1 MRHRQQRQL
10 GGDLVGQ
17 PGGARGPCR
26 REPARGLGQLGAQLL
41 LLAAQLLDPL
51 VGAVE
56 VEQAQRGLLTPGQHL
71 VDRLAVL
78 AGERGQRRAALGDH
92 RQAGRV
98 DVQPR
103 GVRGDVGGE
112 VGEQVG
118 ELGEPVGQLAGLRV
132 VVADALE
139 GGPRRRGRGQGVGL
153 VELAG
158 QRLAG
163 LLGGGAQGVG
173 EPEPGLLGG
182 ERGVLAGLRVDRL
195 QLLEAEAEQVGLAG
209 ALPGARHHLV
219 ELALAGHQAG
229 VPLGVRGQQR
239 GGLLAAEPVEGL
251 ALRPGLQQAVLVGL
265 PVHGDQGLGHAGQR
279 GDRHGGAAD
288 EGAGAALGRD
298 VAGQHHPAVLD
309 LSPDLLDGG
318 REPGQ
323 VADPDHA
330 LHPRAAGPR
339 ADGPAVGAAAEE
351 QAERGHDHGLAG
363 PGLTGDDGEAR
374 AELQGRGV
382 DDAEG
387 PDPDLLKHRGPRPA
401 DGGARWSRASPRRAA
416 RTSRPAGR

>member
-1 MRHRQQRQL
+1 MSSASRS
-10 GGDLVGQ
+10 
-17 PGGARGPCR
+17 ASS
-26 REPARGLGQLGAQLL
+26 PASGSWSRT
-41 LLAAQLLDPL
+41 PSR
-51 VGAVE
+51 AV
-56 VEQAQRGLLTPGQHL
+56 
-71 VDRLAVL
+71 
-78 AGERGQRRAALGDH
+78 RAA
-92 RQAGRV
+92 A
-98 DVQPR
+98 
-103 GVRGDVGGE
+103 
-112 VGEQVG
+112 
-118 ELGEPVGQLAGLRV
+118 
-132 VVADALE
+132 VVARASGWSSSLDSASRACSAAV
-139 GGPRRRGRGQGVGL
+139 RRVSANPSRDSSAR
-153 VELAG
+153 
-158 QRLAG
+158 
-163 LLGGGAQGVG
+163 
-173 EPEPGLLGG
+173 

-239 GGLLAAEPVEGL
+239 GGLLAPEPVEGL

-265 PVHGDQGLGHAGQR
+265 PVHGDQRLGHAGQR

-309 LSPDLLDGG
+309 LSPGLLDGG

-330 LHPRAAGPR
+330 LHPRAAGAG

-363 PGLTGDDGEAR
+363 TGLTGDDGQAR
-374 AELQGRGV
+374 AELEGRGV
-382 DDAEG
+382 DDAERA
-387 PDPDLLKHRGPRPA
+387 DPDLLKHRGPRPA
-401 DGGARWSRASPRRAA
+401 AGGARWSRASPRRAA